1 MPDVADSK
9 LDAMLDG
16 LRRDFAV
23 TAKQK
28 LIDLDG
34 QLLTLS
40 SQGIDDP
47 EIVATMQRE
56 IHSLKGMG
64 GTFGYPAITAIAHR
78 LEDFIANV
86 GSFAERADDVLVF
99 IDCLSDILEIDP
111 QPDNDELS
119 RIVRN
124 LPAGKK
130 GPVVDSVVRELEVL
144 VIVPNHVLRPLLQ
157 HHLEQNGCRVVGSD
171 SPFEA
176 IELCVRTQPDLVIT
190 SVVLK
195 DIDGI
200 DLLRTLDV
208 MKSTQRMEL
217 AVLTSLS
224 LDDPQLDQL
233 PDKAWVISTGEDM
246 ENNFLEILGN
256 LRQRD

>member
-1 MPDVADSK
+1 MSEAPDAK

-28 LIDLDG
+28 LADLDS

-40 SQGIDDP
+40 SQGKDDP
-47 EIVATMQRE
+47 EIVSSMRRE

-64 GTFGYPAITAIAHR
+64 GTFGFPAITTISHR
-78 LEDFIANV
+78 LEDFIASV
-86 GSFAERADDVLVF
+86 GGIVTRADDVLVF
-99 IDCLSDILEIDP
+99 IDCLSDILESEP

-130 GPVVDSVVRELEVL
+130 GPVVDSVLRELEVL
-144 VIVPNHVLRPLLQ
+144 VIVPNQVLRTLLQ
-157 HHLEQNGCRVVGSD
+157 HHLEQNGCRVVGID

-176 IELCVRTQPDLVIT
+176 IELCVRTLPDLVVS
-190 SVVLK
+190 SVVIK

-208 MKSTQRMEL
+208 MKSTQAIEL
-217 AVLTSLS
+217 AVLTSLA
-224 LDDPQLDQL
+224 LDDPQLEQL
-233 PDKAWVISTGEDM
+233 PEKAWVISTGEDM
-246 ENNFLEILGN
+246 GNDFLEVLTN
-256 LRQRD
+256 LR